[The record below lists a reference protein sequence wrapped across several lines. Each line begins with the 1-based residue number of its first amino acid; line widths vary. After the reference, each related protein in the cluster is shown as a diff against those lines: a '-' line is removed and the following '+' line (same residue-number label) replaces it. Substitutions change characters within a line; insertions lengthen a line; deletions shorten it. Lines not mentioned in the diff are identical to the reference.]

1 VPRVLRDLPRLPPQ
15 AGLRLVSTQPH
26 VYAEAASSRFLLS
39 LAETYG
45 PLVAKAGLVP
55 AAKVEWWLADQRRS
69 AEEGTFFRA
78 CNYYAYV
85 ARR

>member
-1 VPRVLRDLPRLPPQ
+1 M
-15 AGLRLVSTQPH
+15 RLVASQAH
-26 VYAEAASSRFLLS
+26 VYAETGSSGLMLN

-45 PLVAKAGLVP
+45 PLAASNGLLP
-55 AAKVEWWLADQRRS
+55 AADVEAWLADQRRS
-69 AEEGTFFRA
+69 AEEGTFFAA